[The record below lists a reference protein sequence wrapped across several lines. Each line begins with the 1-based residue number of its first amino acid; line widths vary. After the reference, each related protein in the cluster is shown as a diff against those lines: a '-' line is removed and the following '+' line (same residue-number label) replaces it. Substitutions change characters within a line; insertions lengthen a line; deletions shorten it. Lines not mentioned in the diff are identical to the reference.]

1 MLRKPN
7 KEWIGTYHR
16 VFGKLEDKQYEIPKE
31 YENEPMFIG
40 GTDTPGFKE
49 KLKKRDDK

>member
-1 MLRKPN
+1 MLKKPN

-31 YENEPMFIG
+31 YENEPMF
-40 GTDTPGFKE
+40 KE
-49 KLKKRDDK
+49 KKFKKEDK